1 MDEILSCLIE
11 EVNRCR
17 GLAKIPGIETF
28 KDEYLHKAELLE
40 RAAEIVK
47 QVAAI
52 GPHGRLIEEA
62 DAEKE
67 VERFLGYLD
76 EDMIYRIK
84 FAIRANAPTIIPASE
99 EATK

>member
-28 KDEYLHKAELLE
+28 RDEYLHKAELLE

-47 QVAAI
+47 DTAEI
-52 GPHGRLIEEA
+52 GPHGDLIDRDALISRCKDEKGCYYGHDCAVIGEA
-62 DAEKE
+62 
-67 VERFLGYLD
+67 VES
-76 EDMIYRIK
+76 
-84 FAIRANAPTIIPASE
+84 APTVIPANM
-99 EATK
+99 EAAE

>member
-17 GLAKIPGIETF
+17 GLAKIPGIEAF

-40 RAAEIVK
+40 RAAEILK

-52 GPHGRLIEEA
+52 CPHGRLIDA
-62 DAEKE
+62 D
-67 VERFLGYLD
+67 
-76 EDMIYRIK
+76 
-84 FAIRANAPTIIPASE
+84 AIRADIDEKRPGRSYEDVWTLTVIDAAPTIIPANRE
-99 EATK
+99 IDHE

>member
-40 RAAEIVK
+40 KAAEIVK
-47 QVAAI
+47 RVEEIGRHGDLIDRDALLKKHYGRYGAIDEVAREAI
-52 GPHGRLIEEA
+52 KNE
-62 DAEKE
+62 
-67 VERFLGYLD
+67 
-76 EDMIYRIK
+76 
-84 FAIRANAPTIIPASE
+84 PTIIPANM
-99 EATK
+99 EAAE